1 MIQQQRL
8 EQTHWKNWFE
18 NRDSEAAEELILKY
32 MPLVDYHV
40 QRISAGLPASVS
52 KDELKSLGMVG
63 LYEALRNFDADREL
77 KFNTYASFRV
87 KGAILDGLRKLDWL
101 PRSTREKTKRLEA
114 ASEKLEQKFLRRITT
129 EELARETG
137 MDESEVVTVLQE
149 STIANL
155 ILMDDAQKDGVQL
168 VDNKRKTPEQQY
180 MMQELMEELAEA
192 IKQLNEKEQLV
203 VSFFYEQELTLT
215 EIGQILDLST
225 SRISQIHSKALYKLR
240 NVLKNVI

>member
-180 MMQELMEELAEA
+180 MMQELMKELAEA